1 MIDKLGHKVIS
12 DLYEQFKDEDGFLYI
27 YYSQME
33 VYWSTVS
40 YISYYN
46 SFKHQHYLKIKSL
59 SIYYIFY
66 GIFKLKL
73 YIVHN

>member
-33 VYWSTVS
+33 VY
-40 YISYYN
+40 
-46 SFKHQHYLKIKSL
+46 
-59 SIYYIFY
+59 
-66 GIFKLKL
+66 
-73 YIVHN
+73 